1 MKHEE
6 LTLDRRTQEEL
17 CGRVEE
23 LAASYTP
30 EWRFDRR
37 DPDIGS
43 TLALIF
49 TGQMADNIR
58 RMNQLPEKYHT
69 EFANLLGMT
78 LKPAYPASGVAVVE
92 LMRGTVPGVALPRGS
107 RLMADA
113 PAGEPILFETLGDV
127 YLTNAR
133 ITDILSLSGTQGRVI
148 PLLGGPKPAKLI
160 PTESVELPLPEETV
174 LETAAPGEREEAEA
188 PKGAAPFA
196 IFDYEEPGI
205 EKNALLLYHRTLFG
219 GSGSAPIQLSIR
231 TPEGVSLADE
241 FTDPARWRW
250 SYCDGTALR
259 PFDQVEAKDGI
270 VLLRREGDSA
280 PVALDGTDYH
290 VIALEALGAV
300 KESITIKDLRMASR
314 GEAAPP
320 ELIAH
325 EGEALEADEC
335 FPFGETVSLFD
346 ECYLCDDQV
355 FSQQGAEI
363 TLSFHLESRRKLLRL
378 TAQQESEELKI
389 IKRKP
394 RAVQY
399 DTAHAAPERIALEYF
414 NGQAWRRLP
423 CSAEWTSL
431 FDGSHDGDF
440 QITFLCPED
449 WAPVPVNSYAGRSLR
464 LRVTQA
470 DNCYLLPCEHTMPL
484 LRDVRLSYA
493 YTGAWKQPQQVR
505 TVRGTVTE
513 DPTQDLLNCKPVT
526 VFAPLPYPAASL
538 YLGFDRPLEGAPISL
553 LFDVEETV
561 HFRMDPVQYEYSTR
575 SGFRPMK
582 VIDRTA
588 DLSGSGTVL
597 FMPPADHAPTEV
609 EGVRR
614 WWLRLRGSE
623 DAVKGYHALIR
634 SIQLNA
640 VDIRNQQTLEE
651 ETFYVE
657 TSVPNMTFPLSS
669 RNILSAEVFVSELGQ
684 HSRQQMRQ
692 MQAQQSQDVRIETDF
707 MGEITAFYVR
717 WTEVDTFDRSQPGD
731 RHYMI
736 DRMRNLLVFGDGVH
750 VRIPQA
756 GRDTS
761 ILVRAVSCDGARG
774 NVPAGAVDRFFGNV
788 MYVQSVYNPVATYAG
803 SDLEDLDS
811 ARRRGADLLSGRGRL
826 ISQQD
831 FVRAVRSFSGSVEKV
846 KCVAGQTIDGRSDP
860 SALSI
865 AVMTQDYDRGAYAF
879 NNIREPLRRHL
890 LERCDAALAPEC
902 LVLSEPMYVEISV
915 SVWVKAG
922 SAARAFEVQDLILES
937 IRDFLD
943 PLPRTGHAG
952 WEIGSLPSEGQ
963 VNMLLQ
969 SLRFDGHIGRMIAVA
984 RYTDH
989 SGSHESGLDQLPYMP
1004 FAIGISGQHH
1014 IYMEFQ

>member
-6 LTLDRRTQEEL
+6 LTLDPRTQESL
-17 CGRVEE
+17 CDRMEE

-49 TGQMADNIR
+49 AGQMADNIR
-58 RMNQLPEKYHT
+58 RLNQLPEKYHT

-107 RLMADA
+107 RLMADG
-113 PAGEPILFETLGDV
+113 PDGEPILFETMGDV

-133 ITDILSLSGTQGRVI
+133 VTDILSLSGTQGRVI
-148 PLLGGPKPAKLI
+148 PLLGGPKPAELVPQETI
-160 PTESVELPLPEETV
+160 EVPVSAAEELLTEPVEPTGP
-174 LETAAPGEREEAEA
+174 
-188 PKGAAPFA
+188 APFA
-196 IFDYEEPGI
+196 MFDYEEPGI
-205 EKNALLLYHRTLFG
+205 EKNALLLYHRSLFG
-219 GSGSAPIQLSIR
+219 GSAAAPLLLAVT
-231 TPEGVSLADE
+231 TPEGVSLAGE
-241 FTDPARWRW
+241 LTDPERWRW
-250 SYCDGTALR
+250 SYYDGTALH
-259 PFDQVEAKDGI
+259 PFDQAVAQDDVI
-270 VLLRREGDSA
+270 LLRRSGSSA
-280 PVALDGTDYH
+280 PLKLDGTEYH
-290 VIALEALGAV
+290 VVCLEALGPV
-300 KESITIKDLRMASR
+300 RESLTVGDLRMASV
-314 GEAAPP
+314 GEPSAP
-320 ELIAH
+320 EQILH
-325 EGEALEADEC
+325 EGEALDAEEC
-335 FPFGETVSLFD
+335 LPFGDTVSVFD

-363 TLSFHLESRRKLLRL
+363 TLSFRLETRRKLLRL
-378 TAQQESEELKI
+378 TPQQESDELKV

-399 DTAHAAPERIALEYF
+399 DTARTAPERIAMEYF

-423 CSAEWTSL
+423 CSAEWSSL
-431 FDGSHDGDF
+431 FDGDQSGAF
-440 QITFLCPED
+440 EIVFRCPED
-449 WAPVPVNSYAGRSLR
+449 WAAVPVNGYSGRSLR

-493 YTGAWKQPQQVR
+493 YKGPWKQPQQVR
-505 TVRGTVTE
+505 TVRGAVTE
-513 DPTQDLLNCKPVT
+513 DPTRALLNGEAVA
-526 VFAPLPYPAASL
+526 VFAPLSYPAASL

-582 VIDRTA
+582 VIDQTGSF
-588 DLSGSGTVL
+588 SGSGTVL
-597 FMPPADHAPTEV
+597 FMPPADFAPMEV

-623 DAVKGYHALIR
+623 TAVHGYHALVR
-634 SIQLNA
+634 SIRLNA

-657 TSVPNMTFPLSS
+657 TSTPNMTFPLSAQ
-669 RNILSAEVFVSELGQ
+669 NILSAEVFVNELGQ
-684 HSRQQMRQ
+684 HSRQQMYR
-692 MQAQQSQDVRIETDF
+692 MQAQDPENVRIEQDF
-707 MGEITAFYVR
+707 LGEITAFFVR
-717 WTEVDTFDRSQPGD
+717 WTEVETFDRSQPGD

-736 DRMRNLLVFGDGVH
+736 DRMRNLLIFGDGVH

-756 GRDTS
+756 SRGAA
-761 ILVRAVSCDGARG
+761 ILARAVSCDGARG

-788 MYVQSVYNPVATYAG
+788 MYVQSVSNPVATYAG
-803 SDLEDLDS
+803 SSLEDLDS

-826 ISQQD
+826 ISAQD
-831 FVRAVRSFSGSVEKV
+831 FARAVKSFSSSVEKV
-846 KCVAGQTIDGRSDP
+846 KCAAGWTLDGKAAP
-860 SALSI
+860 SMLTI

-890 LERCDAALAPEC
+890 LERCGATMAPEC

-915 SVWVKAG
+915 SVWVKAN
-922 SAARAFEVQDLILES
+922 SAAKAFEVQSLILDS

-943 PLPRTGHAG
+943 PLPRPGHTG
-952 WEIGSLPSEGQ
+952 WEIGSLPTEGQ
-963 VNMLLQ
+963 VKMLLQ
-969 SLRFDGHIGRMIAVA
+969 SLRFQGHIGRMVTVA
-984 RYTDH
+984 RYTDQN
-989 SGSHESGLDQLPYMP
+989 GTHETGLDQLPDRP